1 MTVSVVRR
9 EKRRRWVLVVV
20 VTALLLAVPAV
31 VAALAPAGAS
41 ADPARLRELI
51 VKSASQPY
59 QGYAESTGSM
69 GLPDLPRLGDVTSLF
84 NGTTRMR
91 AWYAAPDRS
100 RVDVL
105 TVGSERDVY
114 QLPEAEYTWDY
125 AANQLTEL
133 IGDPPV
139 RLPRAGDLLPPELA
153 RRILADAP
161 GDPVCGLPGR
171 RIAGIAAAG
180 LRLTPTDPETT
191 VGTVDIWADPATG
204 LPLRVEVSARGQ
216 SAPVLTTAFQEVALT
231 TPTIPATAPSPV
243 PGSGFSVTTAPDVAK
258 ALGALGQAT
267 LPATLSGRDLQ
278 TNELG
283 GIRGVG
289 LYGTGLSSFLVAAVP
304 GDIGAQAADAA
315 SKGGATAIQ
324 LARGTAVAKSIPP
337 LSLLVVR
344 PMFSRRAYV
353 LAGLVDPA
361 VLRAA
366 ADTLATLPRRGR

>member
-1 MTVSVVRR
+1 MRR
-9 EKRRRWVLVVV
+9 DKRRRWVLVGM
-20 VTALLLAVPAV
+20 VTALLLAVPAL
-31 VAALAPAGAS
+31 VAALAPGGGS
-41 ADPARLRELI
+41 ADPARLRDLI
-51 VKSASQPY
+51 ARSASQPY
-59 QGYAESTGSM
+59 QGYAESTGSL
-69 GLPDLPRLGDVTSLF
+69 GLPDLPKLGDVTSLF

-91 AWYAAPDRS
+91 AWYTAPDRS

-114 QLPEAEYTWDY
+114 RLPDAEYTWDY

-139 RLPRAGDLLPPELA
+139 RLPQAGDLLPPDLA

-161 GDPVCGLPGR
+161 GDPVTALPGR

-180 LRLTPTDPETT
+180 VRLTPRDPDTT

-204 LPLRVEVSARGQ
+204 LPLRVELSARGQ
-216 SAPVLTTAFQEVALT
+216 TSPVLTTAFEEVDLT
-231 TPTIPATAPSPV
+231 TPTIPAEAPNPV
-243 PGSGFSVTTAPDVAK
+243 PGSGFVVTSAPDVAK

-267 LPATLSGRDLQ
+267 LPAQLAGRDLR
-278 TNELG
+278 TTELG

-289 LYGTGLSSFLVAAVP
+289 LYGTGLSSFVVAAVP
-304 GDIGAQAADAA
+304 GDVGAQAADAA
-315 SKGGATAIQ
+315 TKAGAASIK

-353 LAGLVDPA
+353 LAGLVDPS
-361 VLRAA
+361 VLQAA
-366 ADTLATLPRRGR
+366 AGALTTLPRRGR

>member
-1 MTVSVVRR
+1 M
-9 EKRRRWVLVVV
+9 
-20 VTALLLAVPAV
+20 VTALLLAVPAL
-31 VAALAPAGAS
+31 VAALAPGGGS
-41 ADPARLRELI
+41 ADPARLRDLI
-51 VKSASQPY
+51 ARSASQPY
-59 QGYAESTGSM
+59 QGYAESTGSL
-69 GLPDLPRLGDVTSLF
+69 GLPDLPKLGDVTSLF

-91 AWYAAPDRS
+91 AWYTAPDRS

-114 QLPEAEYTWDY
+114 RLPDAEYTWDY

-139 RLPRAGDLLPPELA
+139 RLPQAGDLLPPDLA

-161 GDPVCGLPGR
+161 GDPVTALPGR

-180 LRLTPTDPETT
+180 VRLTPRDPDTT

-204 LPLRVEVSARGQ
+204 LPLRVELSARGQ
-216 SAPVLTTAFQEVALT
+216 TSPVLTTAFEEVDLT
-231 TPTIPATAPSPV
+231 TPTIPVEAPNPV
-243 PGSGFSVTTAPDVAK
+243 PGSGFVVTSAPDVAK

-267 LPATLSGRDLQ
+267 LPAQLAGRDLR
-278 TNELG
+278 TTELG

-289 LYGTGLSSFLVAAVP
+289 LYGTGLSSFVVAAVP
-304 GDIGAQAADAA
+304 GDVGAQAADAA
-315 SKGGATAIQ
+315 TKAGAASIK

-353 LAGLVDPA
+353 LAGLVDPS
-361 VLRAA
+361 VLQAA
-366 ADTLATLPRRGR
+366 AGALTTLPRRGR